1 MEGDAA
7 RTHYERLAVRYD
19 ENWNYSPE
27 FVSWMT
33 ENLIKRLSLTP
44 GKSRLLD
51 VGSGTGLYARG
62 LVEHA
67 AVAVCAD
74 PLATMLEQLPA
85 DDRLIPL
92 VASAEDLAAGRVRLP
107 DDGYDAILMKEVLH
121 HVGDPA
127 QVLVGLSRLLPRG
140 GRILVAMLP
149 STIDY
154 PLFPAALDLFRERQ
168 PSPDSIAAA
177 MNRAG
182 LQTELTYD
190 EFPLIFTIERYT
202 KMVRNRYMSLLASF
216 DDAELEA
223 GISEIRRQ
231 HPGPEVRFP
240 DRFAFVLGVKA

>member
-1 MEGDAA
+1 MESDATRA
-7 RTHYERLAVRYD
+7 HYERLADRFD
-19 ENWNYSPE
+19 ENWDYSPE

-33 ENLIKRLSLTP
+33 ENLIKRLNLTP

-62 LVEHA
+62 MVEHT
-67 AVAVCAD
+67 AVAVCTDLSPA
-74 PLATMLEQLPA
+74 MLEQLPT
-85 DDRLIPL
+85 DDRLVPL
-92 VASAEDLAAGRVRLP
+92 VASAEDLAAGLVRP
-107 DDGYDAILMKEVLH
+107 PGDGYNAILMKEVVH
-121 HVGDPA
+121 HLGDPE
-127 QVLVGLSRLLPRG
+127 QVLVGLSRLLRPG

-154 PLFPAALDLFRERQ
+154 PLFSAALDLFRERQ

-190 EFPLIFTIERYT
+190 EFPLIFTVERYT
-202 KMVRNRYMSLLASF
+202 QMVRNRYMSLLASF
-216 DDAELEA
+216 NDAELEA
-223 GISEIRRQ
+223 GVSEIRRK